1 VVNFSFPDLIG
12 ADELNS
18 KDGDGAMPDEVGRP
32 VGPTKR
38 KKIKI
43 SNAIIKS
50 AL

>member
-1 VVNFSFPDLIG
+1 VVNFSFPDLTG

-18 KDGDGAMPDEVGRP
+18 KDGAGAMPDEVGRP
-32 VGPTKR
+32 AEPTKR

-43 SNAIIKS
+43 SNAVIKS